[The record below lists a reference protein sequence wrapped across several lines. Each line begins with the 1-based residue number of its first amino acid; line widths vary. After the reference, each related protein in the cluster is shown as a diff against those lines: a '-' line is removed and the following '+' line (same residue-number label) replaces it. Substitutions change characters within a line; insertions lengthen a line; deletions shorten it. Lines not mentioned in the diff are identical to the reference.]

1 MAVLPTL
8 QKQRHPLASG
18 AAQRRRLAELPLGRS
33 FENALESAGLHPL
46 RAAGIDVLQINVG
59 RKCNQTC
66 HHCHVD
72 AGPDRTEMMPA
83 EVVDRCLEVLA
94 GSAIPTVD
102 IERVPDPVP
111 EGLHVLDVREDVEWA
126 YGHIEGAQHIPLMQL
141 PGRLDELPDTKTL
154 VVCKVGGRS
163 AQAVSYLQA
172 QGRDAVNLDGGML
185 DWSSAGRPMVSETG
199 DAPQVV

>member
-1 MAVLPTL
+1 MNY
-8 QKQRHPLASG
+8 G
-18 AAQRRRLAELPLGRS
+18 
-33 FENALESAGLHPL
+33 
-46 RAAGIDVLQINVG
+46 
-59 RKCNQTC
+59 
-66 HHCHVD
+66 
-72 AGPDRTEMMPA
+72 
-83 EVVDRCLEVLA
+83 
-94 GSAIPTVD
+94 AIPTVD